1 MTTSQAKYT
10 MQHMNVEERKKF
22 IERVLCEAR
31 GTRYGRVVYWRFDLK
46 RPIQF
51 QDQGTV
57 PVTEILSC
65 LRTLSITVEK
75 YLSTLDDLFPLGQ

>member
-1 MTTSQAKYT
+1 MHRLEPIPAEQS
-10 MQHMNVEERKKF
+10 KKF

-31 GTRYGRVVYWRFDLK
+31 GTRYGRAVYWCFDLK

>member
-1 MTTSQAKYT
+1 MHRLEPILAEQF
-10 MQHMNVEERKKF
+10 KKF